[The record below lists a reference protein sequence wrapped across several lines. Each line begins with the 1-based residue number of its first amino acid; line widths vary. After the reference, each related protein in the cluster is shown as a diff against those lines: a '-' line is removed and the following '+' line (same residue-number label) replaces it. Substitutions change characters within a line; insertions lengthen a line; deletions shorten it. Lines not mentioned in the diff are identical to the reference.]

1 MIFYTYS
8 YLTTQHSSWQYVRIG
23 VLIALLIVFIGLFVY
38 YLRHQWNVKYKD
50 LSIITATVLFLVLG
64 LQINSLVSLQSSSK
78 QTGEITAT
86 IQQVAKQLKVK
97 PAKISINATSIGSD
111 LLVKSPKGYYRLVY
125 SSDGATFVLEA
136 VTLKNP
142 QIKLVKE

>member
-1 MIFYTYS
+1 MTFYTYS

-136 VTLKNP
+136 VTLESP
-142 QIKLVKE
+142 QVKLVKE